1 MNFKLIRRF
10 FLIAQAIVGL
20 LAVAVAVLAYNLP
33 ETKDVAMLTTVEE
46 TVDFYQGG
54 LRKISLLLAKP
65 NEKKED
71 M

>member
-1 MNFKLIRRF
+1 M
-10 FLIAQAIVGL
+10 
-20 LAVAVAVLAYNLP
+20 AVAVLAYNLP